1 MSIEFEWIIT
11 LFSPTPSGPF
21 ASLCFASF
29 PHSVRAFA
37 SLRFASFPYSVGPIR
52 FSSFRFFSLLRRG
65 IRFSSFRSCPAF
77 AGYSK
82 NTADIFTSKLA
93 KYLLYFLNA
102 LTQCISIFSINMP

>member
-11 LFSPTPSGPF
+11 L
-21 ASLCFASF
+21 LF
-29 PHSVRAFA
+29 PYSVRAFA
-37 SLRFASFPYSVGPIR
+37 SLRFASFPYSVGP
-52 FSSFRFFSLLRRG
+52 